1 MPGIRLQQAP
11 AVTMPN
17 RTMSTGSDKLYR
29 RYLSALGW
37 VGDPGLHELV
47 RSHLIKVPFENVSKL
62 LRCAQPDEPKPFT
75 MEDFVTGVETRDLGG
90 SCYALNRHLAQL
102 LQFLDYDVKL
112 LAAKIDNRERAHVVL
127 LVNFEDAKYLVDV
140 GFGAPFHDLIN
151 LAELPYKVEHGEFN
165 YELRRHPVFKSQY
178 EMIKKVKGRKS
189 VTYSFN
195 ETLPLGP
202 EAFDEAA
209 TESLGPQGSL
219 LDRLHIARFFDSRAY
234 ELHNNKLLTTSHNVT
249 TTQTLGSVREVEDFV
264 RERMLL
270 DRCPVREAIDV
281 LAKRGIDIFAD

>member
-1 MPGIRLQQAP
+1 
-11 AVTMPN
+11 
-17 RTMSTGSDKLYR
+17 MSTGSDKLYR

-62 LRCAQPDEPKPFT
+62 LRCAESDEPKPFT
-75 MEDFVTGVETRDLGG
+75 MEDFVAGIETRDLGG
-90 SCYALNRHLAQL
+90 GCYAINRYFSQL
-102 LQFLDYDVKL
+102 LRFLEYDVSL
-112 LAAKIDNRERAHVVL
+112 LAAKIGNQERAHVVL
-127 LVNFEDAKYLVDV
+127 LVNFEDGKYLVDV

-151 LAELPYKVEHGEFN
+151 LSELPYKVNHGDFT
-165 YELRRHPVFKSQY
+165 YELRRHPLFKSQY
-178 EMIKKVKGRKS
+178 EMIKTVSGRKS
-189 VTYSFN
+189 VTYAFN

-209 TESLGPQGSL
+209 AESLRPQGPL

-249 TTQTLGSVREVEDFV
+249 TTQALGSVREVEDFV

-270 DRCPVREAIDV
+270 DRCPVGEAIDV
-281 LAKRGIDIFAD
+281 LAKRGIDIFAS